1 MLLSLGYLETAHKKD
16 KDMITDVILKEKQTD
31 QNLNGFS
38 FEEVGDDHLFTGLE
52 TPMKKDAFKISD
64 HKKKEKIASL
74 FREIMDVMGLD
85 LTDDSLQ
92 GTPERVA
99 KMYIDEIFSGLNP
112 ANKPKAA
119 LFDNKYK
126 YNQMLVEKNITFYSN
141 CEHHFVPIIGKAH
154 VAYISS
160 GKVIGLSK
168 LNRIVQY
175 YAKRPQVQER
185 LTNQIA
191 EELKGVLGTEDVAVI
206 IDAKHL
212 CVSSRGVKDDTS
224 STVTSY
230 FGGKFNTQEKIVEL
244 TKFKGIGIWTASIF
258 VMSSDIFSDV
268 FAYGDAT
275 LNKVI
280 KNVYGIEDD
289 CFDRDLEGILS
300 KWSPHKTLVC
310 NVIWHYNDNVLTQ
323 TRNRI

>member
-1 MLLSLGYLETAHKKD
+1 MNTETLTLNK
-16 KDMITDVILKEKQTD
+16 ING
-31 QNLNGFS
+31 QNLNGFTH
-38 FEEVGDDHLFTGLE
+38 EDIGDDHLYTGLE
-52 TPMKKDAFKISD
+52 TPLKADAFELSD
-64 HKKKEKIASL
+64 TEKKQRIALL
-74 FREIMDVMGLD
+74 FQEIMEVMGLD
-85 LTDDSLQ
+85 LTDDSLK

-112 ANKPKAA
+112 ANKPKIA
-119 LFDNKYK
+119 LFDNKYQ

-191 EELKGVLGTEDVAVI
+191 EDLKRILGTENVAVI

-212 CVSSRGVKDDTS
+212 CVSSRGIKDES
-224 STVTSY
+224 STTVTAFY
-230 FGGKFNTQEKIVEL
+230 GGKFNSSSKITEL
-244 TKFKGIGIWTASIF
+244 QN
-258 VMSSDIFSDV
+258 
-268 FAYGDAT
+268 Y
-275 LNKVI
+275 I
-280 KNVYGIEDD
+280 K
-289 CFDRDLEGILS
+289 
-300 KWSPHKTLVC
+300 T
-310 NVIWHYNDNVLTQ
+310 
-323 TRNRI
+323 

>member
-1 MLLSLGYLETAHKKD
+1 MNTTEVKKNKRNGYK
-16 KDMITDVILKEKQTD
+16 
-31 QNLNGFS
+31 LNGFTIDDI
-38 FEEVGDDHLFTGLE
+38 GDDHLYTGLK
-52 TPMKKDAFKISD
+52 TPMKANAFKMSD
-64 HKKKEKIASL
+64 EEKKQKIAIL
-74 FREIMDVMGLD
+74 FEEIMDVMGLD
-85 LTDDSLQ
+85 LTDDSLK

-112 ANKPKAA
+112 KNKPKVA
-119 LFDNKYK
+119 LFDNKYQ

-191 EELKGVLGTEDVAVI
+191 NELKTILETEDVAVI

-212 CVSSRGVKDDTS
+212 CVSSRGIKDDTS
-224 STVTSY
+224 STVTAY
-230 FGGKFNTQEKIVEL
+230 YGGAFNSTQKIAEL
-244 TKFKGIGIWTASIF
+244 QNYI
-258 VMSSDIFSDV
+258 
-268 FAYGDAT
+268 
-275 LNKVI
+275 N
-280 KNVYGIEDD
+280 
-289 CFDRDLEGILS
+289 
-300 KWSPHKTLVC
+300 H
-310 NVIWHYNDNVLTQ
+310 
-323 TRNRI
+323 